1 MKEKTIVIEDKP
13 KALGDNYAPLD
24 KNINRDDY
32 SLVVENKHPKY
43 RILEDFSQSN
53 MNLDEE
59 ENKGPKE
66 NYYYA
71 EEIFDDEDDIYTNAM
86 NDRLLQKE
94 HHRTMYEMGETIN
107 SAILANGFKTNVGL
121 PLLASIQFSR
131 LIFLPYKENARDF
144 IKAMF
149 TSISNPIYMTAS
161 SDGGQDDFLA
171 YDDIVYRAL
180 EFARVNKN
188 RPVFIY
194 SDNLSSKNVFEYYRH
209 FYQYIDNP
217 DGDIYLTA
225 LGRSLYIPHNVY
237 FIFSLK
243 DNKECPYDIARRI
256 YRYVSYLECNFSE
269 VPPSDKKENLILS
282 LEELR
287 ASLREA
293 ADNYGIKED
302 MWKKFDGIIE
312 IIHEVNGFVLQ
323 NKVARRLEDYAIS
336 YFTSPLEVTE
346 VMDVVIANNF
356 IHEAIIT
363 NKPQVYHTDYDL
375 YKTIDNN
382 FGPESL
388 PLTRKVIKE
397 YLDLFDK
404 GGNRINE

>member
-1 MKEKTIVIEDKP
+1 MKEKTIIIEDKP
-13 KALGDNYAPLD
+13 KTLGDSYAPLGNN
-24 KNINRDDY
+24 KNRDEFAI
-32 SLVVENKHPKY
+32 VVENKHPSF
-43 RILEDFSQSN
+43 RIIEDFSAGN
-53 MNLDEE
+53 IGPEE
-59 ENKGPKE
+59 EDQQGPKE
-66 NYYYA
+66 NVYYA

-94 HHRTMYEMGETIN
+94 HHRTMFEIGETIN
-107 SAILANGFKTNVGL
+107 NAVLANGFKTNVGL
-121 PLLASIQFSR
+121 SLLASVQFSR
-131 LIFLPYKENARDF
+131 LIYLPYRENVREF
-144 IKAMF
+144 VKSLF

-161 SDGGQDDFLA
+161 SDGGQDDYLA
-171 YDDIVYRAL
+171 YDDIIYRAL

-188 RPVFIY
+188 RPVFVF
-194 SDNLSSKNVFEYYRH
+194 SDNLTSKNLFDYYHH

-225 LGRSLYIPHNVY
+225 LGRSLYIPHNLY
-237 FIFSLK
+237 FIFTLQPK
-243 DNKECPYDIARRI
+243 QCPFDIARRI
-256 YRYVSYLECNFSE
+256 YRYVSYLDFNFSE
-269 VPPSDKKENLILS
+269 VAPSENKSNLTLS

-312 IIHEVNGFVLQ
+312 LIHEVNGFVLQ

-346 VMDVVIANNF
+346 VMDTVIANNF

-363 NKPQVYHTDYDL
+363 NKPQVYTTDYDL
-375 YKTIDNN
+375 YKAIDNN

-388 PLTRKVIKE
+388 PMTRKVIKE

-404 GGNRINE
+404 GGNRIDE